1 MFEKEIKKFRE
12 LFHIG
17 ISSLKE
23 AARVYV
29 SALDHDT
36 AAKEI
41 FQAANPEVPLTAWA
55 SLEKIGRGQMHE
67 KLFLMCGR
75 IQAALRSLSLSEQTE
90 AIEKGVPVLLHDGSS
105 MMMKPEAMT
114 QSQQTQV
121 FFNGA
126 IRDLE
131 SQRAWMESQK
141 NYRLPR
147 NPLASGGYKV
157 EGSLLVVSVPMTFS
171 LEHLREIIGTME
183 SVK

>member
-1 MFEKEIKKFRE
+1 MCEVCHGHPNCPVCSPEPRMIECAACQGQGYVWYRYDLEENRETEVTEKEFN
-12 LFHIG
+12 
-17 ISSLKE
+17 
-23 AARVYV
+23 
-29 SALDHDT
+29 ALPAD
-36 AAKEI
+36 E
-41 FQAANPEVPLTAWA
+41 
-55 SLEKIGRGQMHE
+55 
-67 KLFLMCGR
+67 
-75 IQAALRSLSLSEQTE
+75 TE

-157 EGSLLVVSVPMTFS
+157 EGSLLVVRAAIFGHFCHFARPIVSQAGIS
-171 LEHLREIIGTME
+171 IC
-183 SVK
+183 